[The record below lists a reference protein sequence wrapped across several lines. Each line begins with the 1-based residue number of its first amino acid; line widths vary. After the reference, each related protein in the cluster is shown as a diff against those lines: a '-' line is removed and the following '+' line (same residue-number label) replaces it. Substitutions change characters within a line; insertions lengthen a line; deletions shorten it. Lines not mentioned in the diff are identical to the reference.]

1 MAEFTLEQTGGTG
14 VLHLKGALTIQQ
26 AGDLKDA
33 LLRVLSGA
41 EQVSLRLEQVTEVD
55 ISGLQ
60 LLCSAF
66 RTALTRKKKLLI
78 SGPVPES
85 ITKTAADSGFSCRS
99 GCAADSKI
107 RCPWI

>member
-1 MAEFTLEQTGGTG
+1 MAEFTVEQTGGMG

-33 LLRVLSGA
+33 LLRVLSNA
-41 EQVSLRLEQVTEVD
+41 EQVGLSLEQVTEVD

-60 LLCSAF
+60 VLCSAF
-66 RTALTRKKKLLI
+66 RTALTRNRRLLL
-78 SGPVPES
+78 SGPIPKS
-85 ITKTAADSGFSCRS
+85 FSRTAADSGFSCRS
-99 GCAADSKI
+99 GCSADPKT